1 MLNLLELVNLK
12 GKANA
17 NVIIDI
23 DSIVPIEKSNKNI
36 NPVNILGLVGR
47 IAKSKKKIP
56 SLFDE
61 KF

>member
-1 MLNLLELVNLK
+1 MLKPIELVNLK

-47 IAKSKKKIP
+47 IANITAALPAIP
-56 SLFDE
+56 
-61 KF
+61 